1 MITEHVITVICGGGG
16 DMKIDVAAAPNS
28 CLGLVS
34 HKSPAAET
42 RPGPVRQR
50 KLPAAEVITACR
62 ANRRRIMCRLCVLAD
77 IMAQELN

>member
-34 HKSPAAET
+34 HKSPEAET
-42 RPGPVRQR
+42 RPGESYQEE
-50 KLPAAEVITACR
+50 EVMTH
-62 ANRRRIMCRLCVLAD
+62 
-77 IMAQELN
+77 